1 MRKRP
6 NDVEK
11 LDRISAAMD
20 ADKQGNVEVGKDFK
34 IGGNLYFSSLV
45 SEKNPEGTFDPT
57 GSGAAITQHKVYFQ
71 NSSGKECRFFFF
83 ALSTTAPYKDQL
95 EYEIGMD
102 NINNWF
108 LHGKE
113 RDFLATGIIRTDD
126 GKIKPIVYV
135 HVAPTK
141 TSTYVYYLDTTTFV
155 PQSIILPNGQW
166 KVGESI
172 AITTAN

>member
-11 LDRISAAMD
+11 LDRISATMD

-34 IGGNLYFSSLV
+34 IGGNLHFNSLV
-45 SEKNPEGTFDPT
+45 SEKNPEGVFDPT
-57 GSGAAITQHKVYFQ
+57 GSGGAIAQHKVFFR
-71 NSSGKECRFFFF
+71 NSGGQECMFFFF
-83 ALSTTAPYKDQL
+83 ALSTTAPYRDQL
-95 EYEIGMD
+95 VYEIGRE

-113 RDFLATGIIRTDD
+113 RDFLATGYIRTDD

-135 HVAPTK
+135 HMAPNK
-141 TSTYVYYLDTTTFV
+141 LSTYVYYLDTTTFV
-155 PQSIILPNGQW
+155 QQNVMLPNGQFQ
-166 KVGESI
+166 VGQSI
-172 AITTAN
+172 AITTAE

>member
-11 LDRISAAMD
+11 LDRISSTMD
-20 ADKQGNVEVGKDFK
+20 ADKEGNVEVGKDFK
-34 IGGNLYFSSLV
+34 IGGNLHFSSLV

-57 GSGAAITQHKVYFQ
+57 GSGGAIAQHKVLFQ

-83 ALSTTAPYKDQL
+83 ALSTTAPYRDNL
-95 EYEIGMD
+95 VYDELD

-113 RDFLATGIIRTDD
+113 RDFLATGYIRTDD

-135 HVAPTK
+135 HMAPTK
-141 TSTYVYYLDTTTFV
+141 TSTYVYYLDTTTFI
-155 PQSIILPNGQW
+155 PQSVMLPNGQW
-166 KVGESI
+166 QVGESI
-172 AITTAN
+172 AITTSE

>member
-34 IGGNLYFSSLV
+34 IGGNLHFNSLV
-45 SEKNPEGTFDPT
+45 SEKNPDGIFDPT
-57 GSGAAITQHKVYFQ
+57 GSGGAITQHKVLFQ

-83 ALSTTAPYKDQL
+83 ALSTTAPYRDML
-95 EYEIGMD
+95 EYETGMD

-113 RDFLATGIIRTDD
+113 RDFLATGYIRTDD

-135 HVAPTK
+135 HMAPTK
-141 TSTYVYYLDTTTFV
+141 TSTYIYYLDTTTFI
-155 PQSIILPNGQW
+155 PKSLLLPNGQF

-172 AITTAN
+172 PITTN

>member
-11 LDRISAAMD
+11 LDRISATMD

-34 IGGNLYFSSLV
+34 IGGNLHFSSLV
-45 SEKNPEGTFDPT
+45 SEKNPEGVFDPT
-57 GSGAAITQHKVYFQ
+57 GSGGAITQHKVEFR
-71 NSSGKECRFFFF
+71 NSSGSECAFFFF
-83 ALSTTAPYKDQL
+83 ALSTTAPYRDNLVYQL
-95 EYEIGMD
+95 DMN

-113 RDFLATGIIRTDD
+113 RDFLATGYLRTDD

-135 HVAPTK
+135 HMAPTQY
-141 TSTYVYYLDTTTFV
+141 STYVYYLDTTNFL
-155 PQSIILPNGQW
+155 QKYIQLPNGQFR
-166 KVGESI
+166 VGESI
-172 AITTAN
+172 AITTAD

>member
-1 MRKRP
+1 MRKMP

-34 IGGNLYFSSLV
+34 IGGNLHFSSLV
-45 SEKNPEGTFDPT
+45 SDKNPEGTFDPT
-57 GSGAAITQHKVYFQ
+57 GSGAAITQHKVLFQ
-71 NSSGKECRFFFF
+71 NTGGDCRFFFF
-83 ALSTTAPYKDQL
+83 ALSTTAPYRDQL
-95 EYEIGMD
+95 VYEIGMD

-113 RDFLATGIIRTDD
+113 RDFLATGYIQVD

-135 HVAPTK
+135 HMAPNK
-141 TSTYVYYLDTTTFV
+141 LSTYIYYLNTTTFIQEHV
-155 PQSIILPNGQW
+155 QLPNGQF

-172 AITTAN
+172 PITTN

>member
-34 IGGNLYFSSLV
+34 IGGNLHFSSLV

-57 GSGAAITQHKVYFQ
+57 GSGGAIAQHKVVFQ
-71 NSSGKECRFFFF
+71 NTGGDCRFFFF
-83 ALSTTAPYKDQL
+83 ALSTTAPYRDML
-95 EYEIGMD
+95 EYELGMD
-102 NINNWF
+102 NINSWF

-113 RDFLATGIIRTDD
+113 RDFLATGYIRID
-126 GKIKPIVYV
+126 GQLKPIVYV
-135 HVAPTK
+135 HMAPNK
-141 TSTYVYYLDTTTFV
+141 LSTYIYYLNTTTFIQEHV
-155 PQSIILPNGQW
+155 QLPNGQFR
-166 KVGESI
+166 VGESI
-172 AITTAN
+172 AITTSN

>member
-11 LDRISAAMD
+11 LDRISATMD

-34 IGGNLYFSSLV
+34 INGNLHFSSLV

-57 GSGAAITQHKVYFQ
+57 GSGAAITQHKVVFQ
-71 NSSGKECRFFFF
+71 NTGGDCRFFFF
-83 ALSTTAPYKDQL
+83 ALSTTAPYRDYL
-95 EYEIGMD
+95 EYEMDMD

-113 RDFLATGIIRTDD
+113 RDFLATGYIRVE
-126 GKIKPIVYV
+126 GQFKPIVYV
-135 HVAPTK
+135 HMAPNK
-141 TSTYVYYLDTTTFV
+141 FSTYIYYLNTTTFIQEHV
-155 PQSIILPNGQW
+155 QLPNGQFE
-166 KVGESI
+166 VGESI
-172 AITTAN
+172 AITTAE

>member
-1 MRKRP
+1 MRKMP

-11 LDRISAAMD
+11 LDRISSAMD

-34 IGGNLYFSSLV
+34 IGGNLHFNSLV

-57 GSGAAITQHKVYFQ
+57 GSGGAIAQHKVIFR
-71 NSSGKECRFFFF
+71 NSSGKECFFFF
-83 ALSTTAPYKDQL
+83 LALSTTAPNRDYPT
-95 EYEIGMD
+95 YESLD

-113 RDFLATGIIRTDD
+113 RDFLATGYVRTDD

-135 HVAPTK
+135 HMAPTK
-141 TSTYVYYLDTTTFV
+141 TSILIYYLDTTTFV
-155 PQSIILPNGQW
+155 QKSISLPNGQFQ
-166 KVGESI
+166 VGESI
-172 AITTAN
+172 AITTAE